1 MSREKQVSRFLE
13 RCNIA
18 EAGKQQKQIDDAHL
32 LCCQYEDWELG
43 SDAVLRVGDYVEL
56 MHEEPSTGIQT
67 FWFGRILR
75 EELRRDVEVPMIEVR
90 CGKDDDETELWV
102 LPQIAL
108 DNLFLTRITKDRY
121 DEGIKETVA

>member
-1 MSREKQVSRFLE
+1 MSREKQVSMFLE
-13 RCNIA
+13 RRNIPD
-18 EAGKQQKQIDDAHL
+18 AGRQQKQIDDAHL

-43 SDAVLRVGDYVEL
+43 TDAVLRVGDYVEL
-56 MHEEPSTGIQT
+56 MHEEISTGIQT

-75 EELRRDVEVPMIEVR
+75 EEMRRDVEVPMIEVR

>member
-1 MSREKQVSRFLE
+1 MSVEKQVNRFLE
-13 RCNIA
+13 RRNIP

-43 SDAVLRVGDYVEL
+43 TDAVLRVGDYVEL
-56 MHEEPSTGIQT
+56 MHEDNSTGIQT

-90 CGKDDDETELWV
+90 YGKDEGETALWT

-108 DNLFLTRITKDRY
+108 DNLFLTRITKERY
-121 DEGIKETVA
+121 DGGVEETL

>member
-1 MSREKQVSRFLE
+1 MSRFLE
-13 RCNIA
+13 RRNIP
-18 EAGKQQKQIDDAHL
+18 EAGRQQKHIDDAHP

-43 SDAVLRVGDYVEL
+43 TDAVLRVGDYVEL
-56 MHEEPSTGIQT
+56 MHEDNSTGIQT

>member
-1 MSREKQVSRFLE
+1 MSREKQVRRFLE

-18 EAGKQQKQIDDAHL
+18 EDAERQKMIDQAHL
-32 LCCQYEDWELG
+32 MCCEYTDIETVPDDLE
-43 SDAVLRVGDYVEL
+43 LRVGDYVEL

-108 DNLFLTRITKDRY
+108 DNLFLTRITKERY
-121 DEGIKETVA
+121 DEGVKETL

>member
-1 MSREKQVSRFLE
+1 MSKFLE
-13 RCNIA
+13 RRRAYEDA
-18 EAGKQQKQIDDAHL
+18 ERQRMIDQAHL
-32 LCCQYEDWELG
+32 MCCEYTDIETGPDDL
-43 SDAVLRVGDYVEL
+43 VLRVGDYVEL

-90 CGKDDDETELWV
+90 CGKNEDETELWP

-108 DNLFLTRITKDRY
+108 DNLFLTRITKERY
-121 DEGIKETVA
+121 DGGVEETL

>member
-1 MSREKQVSRFLE
+1 MSRFLE
-13 RCNIA
+13 RRNIP
-18 EAGKQQKQIDDAHL
+18 EAGKHQKQIDGAHL
-32 LCCQYEDWELG
+32 MCCEY
-43 SDAVLRVGDYVEL
+43 SDIDTGPDDLELRVGDYVEL
-56 MHEEPSTGIQT
+56 MHEEPSHGIQT

-90 CGKDDDETELWV
+90 CGKDEDETELWT